1 MLAPATP
8 PELLI
13 PPARPTLTH
22 HSCNAQPRP
31 LLDAAT
37 ALARARHQ
45 LRRRGARQHDDVHV
59 RGERGA
65 AGDAGAHAGH
75 GDDFPAGEHAYD
87 DEHGYVSVLSHRL
100 PWSFDGT
107 LGLHACDL
115 EARAAGVGATG
126 TDHTPTP
133 SFELTKPTFIYTAAN
148 YHTGCENAQLV
159 SALDS
164 DDPGT
169 LNVGQVFANGFPFE
183 LINAAFG
190 QELASDVVKSKMTP
204 VGTGSNWGP
213 ESCLERCGITKPGA

>member
-1 MLAPATP
+1 MLNLGPCSMLP
-8 PELLI
+8 PHLH
-13 PPARPTLTH
+13 ARGTNYVVAVHGNTTTYMYEE
-22 HSCNAQPRP
+22 N
-31 LLDAAT
+31 
-37 ALARARHQ
+37 
-45 LRRRGARQHDDVHV
+45 GARLVTQVLTP
-59 RGERGA
+59 GTA
-65 AGDAGAHAGH
+65 TI
-75 GDDFPAGEHAYD
+75 FPQASMHMMMNTGTLASPLIVCL
-87 DEHGYVSVLSHRL
+87 G
-100 PWSFDGT
+100 SFDGT

-190 QELASDVVKSKMTP
+190 QELASEDVKSKMTP

-213 ESCLERCGITKPGA
+213 ESCLKRCGITKPGA